1 MNIRAVLNCARVS
14 KRGKFEIENRNLL
27 ILIMRVLIEKR
38 GKKGRRS
45 FGGNVGSN
53 YKIEK
58 TRERERKKK
67 RKNLLYFLFFLPNCL
82 FMSCLFYM
90 FFCSFVFVKCE
101 L

>member
-58 TRERERKKK
+58 TREKK
-67 RKNLLYFLFFLPNCL
+67 RKNLLYFLFFYLIVYL
-82 FMSCLFYM
+82 
-90 FFCSFVFVKCE
+90 
-101 L
+101 

>member
-38 GKKGRRS
+38 GKKERRS

-58 TRERERKKK
+58 TREREKKEE
-67 RKNLLYFLFFLPNCL
+67 FVIFSFFLPNCL

>member
-38 GKKGRRS
+38 GKKERRS

-58 TRERERKKK
+58 TRERERERKKG
-67 RKNLLYFLFFLPNCL
+67 RICYIFF
-82 FMSCLFYM
+82 FFYLI
-90 FFCSFVFVKCE
+90 VY

>member
-1 MNIRAVLNCARVS
+1 MKVNIRAVLNCARVS

-58 TRERERKKK
+58 TRERERKKG
-67 RKNLLYFLFFLPNCL
+67 RICYIFF
-82 FMSCLFYM
+82 FFYLI
-90 FFCSFVFVKCE
+90 VY

>member
-1 MNIRAVLNCARVS
+1 MKVNIRAVLNCARVS

-58 TRERERKKK
+58 TRERERERKKG
-67 RKNLLYFLFFLPNCL
+67 RICY
-82 FMSCLFYM
+82 MSCLFYM